1 MLFACST
8 NFLKGWFCRRLFSR
22 QIGQTDFLRKHV
34 HNDHF
39 IKGLLFTVFL
49 YSNHLSITT
58 MFLWSCYVMYSLF
71 KVAVVYRLDCNGL
84 RKNIFACLFSVHNA
98 VSLLRHEQ
106 VCLTR
111 LCFERYFSDH
121 HRAPGCLKYLYIHK
135 QSDVYNNN
143 SRGKGCFGYSQ
154 IFKWT
159 KFR

>member
-8 NFLKGWFCRRLFSR
+8 NFLKDWFCRRLFSR

-135 QSDVYNNN
+135 QSDVYYNN

-154 IFKWT
+154 IFK
-159 KFR
+159 

>member
-111 LCFERYFSDH
+111 LCFERYFSDQ

-135 QSDVYNNN
+135 QSDVYNSN

-154 IFKWT
+154 IFK
-159 KFR
+159 